1 MYRDR
6 FVQIKLVRKIF
17 LLGVTV
23 KKLKKRHGGVGE
35 HHLQLHQAGND
46 DGSWL
51 WTGPVTG
58 GGGRYPEL
66 FSCFAGSVCLVGDN
80 N

>member
-46 DGSWL
+46 DGS
-51 WTGPVTG
+51 
-58 GGGRYPEL
+58 
-66 FSCFAGSVCLVGDN
+66 
-80 N
+80 